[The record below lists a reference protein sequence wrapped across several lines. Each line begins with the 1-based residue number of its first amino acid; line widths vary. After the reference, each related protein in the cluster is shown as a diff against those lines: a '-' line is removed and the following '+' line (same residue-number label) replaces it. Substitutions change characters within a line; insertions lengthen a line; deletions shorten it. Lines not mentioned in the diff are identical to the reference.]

1 MDIDWSNP
9 ETIDPFRKDIGNF
22 LDLDLSVDWK
32 QAIDAYGNAKD
43 AYYSKNYE
51 EAARYFLVCLR
62 YYIYDAMSIYW
73 LACCYG
79 LLGEAELAA
88 KYLERA
94 VRAGFENI
102 EHIKRDPDFEK
113 VRGKKV
119 FDATVNSMESLI
131 EEKNERL
138 GNIIYID
145 APALLKCRIQ
155 LPRSYDKEK
164 SYPLVVGLHGYSGNP
179 EVFMEY
185 SWEYFGQPEFIYATP
200 QAPYPLILGPE
211 LGYSWAVRGSG
222 DKELYDKARIMS
234 ETYITRVV
242 QDLGERYNIDEV
254 YLLGYSQG
262 AFFAYNSGIK
272 NHHLFKG
279 LICFSGWLDTDWI
292 KEKSIKAAKD
302 LRVFIAHG
310 TKDRSVKY
318 EEGIK
323 AKDVLTSYGYDVT
336 FRDFEGGHTVP
347 EEVVKQAVEW
357 MEKK

>member
-1 MDIDWSNP
+1 
-9 ETIDPFRKDIGNF
+9 
-22 LDLDLSVDWK
+22 
-32 QAIDAYGNAKD
+32 
-43 AYYSKNYE
+43 
-51 EAARYFLVCLR
+51 
-62 YYIYDAMSIYW
+62 
-73 LACCYG
+73 
-79 LLGEAELAA
+79 
-88 KYLERA
+88 
-94 VRAGFENI
+94 
-102 EHIKRDPDFEK
+102 
-113 VRGKKV
+113 
-119 FDATVNSMESLI
+119 
-131 EEKNERL
+131 
-138 GNIIYID
+138 
-145 APALLKCRIQ
+145 
-155 LPRSYDKEK
+155 
-164 SYPLVVGLHGYSGNP
+164 
-179 EVFMEY
+179 
-185 SWEYFGQPEFIYATP
+185 
-200 QAPYPLILGPE
+200 
-211 LGYSWAVRGSG
+211 
-222 DKELYDKARIMS
+222 
-234 ETYITRVV
+234 VV

-347 EEVVKQAVEW
+347 EEVFKQAVEW